1 MASSPI
7 LAEWLN
13 SLRND
18 LATSLSEANLNITIP
33 NVQVS
38 QGDILEANTL
48 NSITN
53 VILNAIDNNTYLNKI
68 DWTEIP
74 ELVAIGELVTDDYQ
88 TSFNIIKDQIS
99 SVYANNSITVSN
111 SNTAFSNFSKQ
122 NVGGF
127 NQTPNTNN
135 ANTFVGG
142 FNQEPNS
149 NNSRVFQG
157 GDGQRSNG
165 NFSNVPNTN
174 FSESYGNGN
183 VGFTRNCA
191 TFTANSQG
199 NSSIKSANNGKG
211 FSASA
216 FGTESNSGCSKTP
229 AGGNSRS
236 EGAAFSDSGSFS
248 NFSNTFMGGFDQR
261 TKSNDSKT
269 VFGGFSQSTKTNFS
283 ESFTGGN
290 GNTCNTFIYSFA
302 VQDGQPVVTNSNL
315 SAPSN

>member
-142 FNQEPNS
+142 FN
-149 NNSRVFQG
+149 
-157 GDGQRSNG
+157 
-165 NFSNVPNTN
+165 
-174 FSESYGNGN
+174 
-183 VGFTRNCA
+183 
-191 TFTANSQG
+191 
-199 NSSIKSANNGKG
+199 
-211 FSASA
+211 
-216 FGTESNSGCSKTP
+216 
-229 AGGNSRS
+229 
-236 EGAAFSDSGSFS
+236 
-248 NFSNTFMGGFDQR
+248 
-261 TKSNDSKT
+261 
-269 VFGGFSQSTKTNFS
+269 
-283 ESFTGGN
+283 
-290 GNTCNTFIYSFA
+290 
-302 VQDGQPVVTNSNL
+302 
-315 SAPSN
+315 